1 VGSLNRRIRKLEREK
16 REPGEVWVIPP
27 EVQVVTKAA
36 ERYQAWVEGRKM
48 PPYTQEEIE
57 EMRRADIEIVEG
69 SGVAQHYRDVLGW
82 QSEEAQRML
91 DSWEEE
97 ARRRVELGK
106 DLPPER
112 WREVWGADEDEN
124 DEDERG
130 WSSCDPTC

>member
-1 VGSLNRRIRKLEREK
+1 MESLNRRIRKLGSERK
-16 REPGEVWVIPP
+16 EPGEEWVIPP
-27 EVQVVTKAA
+27 EVRVVTKAA
-36 ERYQAWVEGRKM
+36 ERYQAWTEGREM

-57 EMRRADIEIVEG
+57 EMRRADIEILEG
-69 SGVAQHYRDVLGW
+69 SGVEQHYRDVPGW

-97 ARRRVELGK
+97 AHRRVELGK
-106 DLPPER
+106 DLPPEL
-112 WREVWGADEDEN
+112 WGEVWGA